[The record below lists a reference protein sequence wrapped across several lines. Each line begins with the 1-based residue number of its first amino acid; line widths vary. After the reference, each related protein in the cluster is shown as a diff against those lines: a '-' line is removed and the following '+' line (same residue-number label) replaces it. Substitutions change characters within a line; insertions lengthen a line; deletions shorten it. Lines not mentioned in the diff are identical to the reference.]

1 MSPLHVSMT
10 VNCKQMNICEEITI
24 VWVSIASLSANGL
37 LIIDTMV
44 PSYHPQF
51 TVTPKRNSII
61 EDEDEFLG

>member
-1 MSPLHVSMT
+1 
-10 VNCKQMNICEEITI
+10 MNICEEITI

-61 EDEDEFLG
+61 EDEDEFLEWNHGVSPHPTVFL

>member
-1 MSPLHVSMT
+1 
-10 VNCKQMNICEEITI
+10 MNICEEITI

-61 EDEDEFLG
+61 EDEDEVLGWNHGVSPHPTVFL